1 MPRFYCKGPSPAI
14 EVMGPR
20 HGKED
25 RRCRSIPS
33 VSLSGHLQE
42 GEQVLYRAHPSR
54 VPLVPPFT
62 LAAVAALAGL
72 VAWNLSGEQH
82 GWVLAVAGVVV
93 GVALLWALAR
103 YVELS
108 ANQYVLTDR
117 RLLRIR
123 GIISQSSMDSYLDK
137 INNVEHHQTFWG
149 RLLGFGDVEIDTAGG
164 AELFP
169 VIGQPL
175 AFKRAVDG
183 AILAYRRGPAVPPAA
198 AAAAVAA
205 SPSSPSSPSAGA
217 AERIRQLKRL
227 LDDGLISPAEFEA
240 KRKQLLDQI

>member
-1 MPRFYCKGPSPAI
+1 
-14 EVMGPR
+14 
-20 HGKED
+20 
-25 RRCRSIPS
+25 
-33 VSLSGHLQE
+33 VSLGDHLQQ

-103 YVELS
+103 WVELS

-123 GIISQSSMDSYLDK
+123 GIVSQSSMDSYLDK

-175 AFKRAVDG
+175 AFKRAVDA
-183 AILAYRRGPAVPPAA
+183 AILAYRRGPAGPPAA
-198 AAAAVAA
+198 AVA
-205 SPSSPSSPSAGA
+205 SSPSSPSAGA